1 MLKVKPWQL
10 VTVILVCIAGLL
22 FMVPNFFDREI
33 LNSKY
38 PSWLPSQQVSLGLDL
53 QGGSHLL
60 LQVELDGLVQEK
72 MQKLVSEVRRELRKE
87 KIRYTKLS
95 AADNSV
101 TFKVTN
107 KTNLLKLDTVLSA
120 ILSDHNIDKS
130 ENGLVKIMFTDEAV
144 RKLQNSAL
152 SQSIEIIRRRIDET
166 GVREPTI
173 QRQGDDRVIVQLPG
187 IDDPERMKELIGK
200 TARLTFHLVDHSATD
215 EDIRNRNISPGTKL
229 LPLERDSS
237 ESDNSQP
244 SLEMIAVRKRA
255 ELSGESLEDAQ
266 ATFQDNQPVV
276 SFRFDTAGGRKFGKI
291 TKENVNKSFAIV
303 LDGKVIS
310 APNIN
315 EPILGGSGIISG
327 NFSVQSADELAIL
340 LRAGALP
347 APMNVLEE
355 RTVGPGLGA
364 DSIRA
369 GTIACI
375 IGLVA
380 VIIFMFI
387 YYGLFGLVA
396 DIALVLNL
404 VIIIGLLSLL
414 QATLT
419 LPGIAGIV
427 LTIGMA
433 VDSNVLIFERIRE
446 EYKTGRT
453 PFSSMEAGYKQAFR
467 TILDSNLTTLIA
479 AVILYL
485 IGTGPVKGFAVT
497 LGLGIITSM
506 FTAMI
511 VSRYILVAWLRYRR
525 PSKLPL

>member
-1 MLKVKPWQL
+1 MLKVRPWQL
-10 VTVILVCIAGLL
+10 FFVVLVCIAGLL
-22 FMVPNFFDREI
+22 FMLPNFFSRDT
-33 LNSKY
+33 LNSNY
-38 PSWLPSQQVSLGLDL
+38 PSWLPVEQVSLGLDL

-60 LQVELDGLVQEK
+60 LQVELDDLVSEK
-72 MQKLVSEVRRELRKE
+72 MQRLVNQVRRELRKE
-87 KIRYTKLS
+87 KIRYIKLGAGNDFVS
-95 AADNSV
+95 
-101 TFKVTN
+101 FKLTN
-107 KTNLLKLDTVLSA
+107 RTNLEKIESLLKTVLLEHE
-120 ILSDHNIDKS
+120 IEKSDDGN
-130 ENGLVKIMFTDEAV
+130 VKISFTDEALK
-144 RKLQNSAL
+144 KLQTSAL

-173 QRQGDDRVIVQLPG
+173 QRQGNDRVIVQLPG

-200 TARLTFHLVDHSATD
+200 TARLTFHLVDHSATE
-215 EDIRNRNISPGTKL
+215 EDIRNRNIGPGTKV
-229 LPLERDSS
+229 LPLERDTPDADS
-237 ESDNSQP
+237 ENLP
-244 SLEMIAVRKRA
+244 IEMIAVRKKT
-255 ELSGESLEDAQ
+255 ELTGEALQDAQ

-291 TKENVNKSFAIV
+291 TQENVNKSFAIV

-327 NFSVQSADELAIL
+327 NFSVQSANDLALL

-347 APMNVLEE
+347 APMKVLEE

-380 VIIFMFI
+380 VLIFMFL

-446 EYKTGRT
+446 ESKSGRT

-479 AVILYL
+479 AIILYI
-485 IGTGPVKGFAVT
+485 IGSGPVKGFAVT
-497 LGLGIITSM
+497 LGIGIITSM

-511 VSRYILVAWLRYRR
+511 VSRYILVGWLRMRR
-525 PSKLPL
+525 PPKLPL